1 MILVDC
7 FWDSRLIGQPIRI
20 NGGGNCIYQ
29 QTSCMDISLICYS
42 GIAELAEYQPTGYD
56 LCVMWMGI
64 S

>member
-1 MILVDC
+1 
-7 FWDSRLIGQPIRI
+7 
-20 NGGGNCIYQ
+20 
-29 QTSCMDISLICYS
+29 MDISLMYYS